1 MFKIAK
7 DPLKKNNVLN
17 VDKTSLLFFIP
28 LPRTCELEEIEKI
41 NQKIMNR
48 VFRIDQGEYVKNNI
62 ISDDT
67 IITDNSPK

>member
-1 MFKIAK
+1 MFKIAI

-41 NQKIMNR
+41 NQKIMNM
-48 VFRIDQGEYVKNNI
+48 VFRIDQGVNVKNNI
-62 ISDDT
+62 ISVEI
-67 IITDNSPK
+67 IITANSPK